1 VCAPSPRS
9 GTQVENSRVESD
21 DTYRDVLSE
30 LDAVTAHIAL
40 WRLAAWLDLGQRP
53 QVVERLPDM

>member
-1 VCAPSPRS
+1 
-9 GTQVENSRVESD
+9 VENSRVESD

-40 WRLAAWLDLGQRP
+40 WRLAAWLDLAQRP